1 MAVTK
6 CLYILQTAPW
16 ACTIYMYHC
25 SSIKI
30 ETFIYIV
37 FYTVTVHN
45 YKHCSHLQLQQK
57 DTHKYYI
64 LSRFTYMVRFSK
76 ASPFI
81 ISRCCISR
89 VTHSRS
95 HRRSVMHVRDDISVA
110 GLPGARGHKKRSRGR
125 WRRLQLEAVG
135 TLQLSGPVLPRRG
148 REPTRPPPLDPPPP
162 SAPHVSREP
171 NETTKSRPLCPP
183 KRPCREALPPN
194 PTAHLGVAA
203 RKRTPPPR
211 QSNVHMQGSTARA
224 MLEIEIGGC

>member
-162 SAPHVSREP
+162 VLHTSAGNR
-171 NETTKSRPLCPP
+171 TKPRNPGPFAPRNARAARPYLPTQPP
-183 KRPCREALPPN
+183 TSALPREN
-194 PTAHLGVAA
+194 AHHRLGRVTCTCRA
-203 RKRTPPPR
+203 PPR
-211 QSNVHMQGSTARA
+211 A
-224 MLEIEIGGC
+224 LC